1 MSTAHIYGDPPESL
15 CTEDSPLGYGLA
27 PFDGYAWER
36 AYEKSVLPN
45 MRKVILRTSFVLG
58 RTGGAL
64 QRLSFIVKIGL
75 GGKAGHGKQGISW
88 RLSQKGDFCEGI
100 LKSVHFS
107 GIFFWEGVTLLSY
120 DVRILVLGS
129 VCLVFFVWADSTP
142 VKKYCPC
149 FSALYLGRR
158 FGF

>member
-1 MSTAHIYGDPPESL
+1 MNFFLRYPVACYGE
-15 CTEDSPLGYGLA
+15 
-27 PFDGYAWER
+27 F
-36 AYEKSVLPN
+36 
-45 MRKVILRTSFVLG
+45 
-58 RTGGAL
+58 
-64 QRLSFIVKIGL
+64 
-75 GGKAGHGKQGISW
+75 
-88 RLSQKGDFCEGI
+88 
-100 LKSVHFS
+100 HFS

-129 VCLVFFVWADSTP
+129 VCLVFFVWADSRP

>member
-1 MSTAHIYGDPPESL
+1 MAVGAGGVAEAST
-15 CTEDSPLGYGLA
+15 
-27 PFDGYAWER
+27 
-36 AYEKSVLPN
+36 
-45 MRKVILRTSFVLG
+45 
-58 RTGGAL
+58 
-64 QRLSFIVKIGL
+64 IVVT
-75 GGKAGHGKQGISW
+75 AFCATNW

-129 VCLVFFVWADSTP
+129 VCLVFFVWADSRP

>member
-1 MSTAHIYGDPPESL
+1 MTYV
-15 CTEDSPLGYGLA
+15 PLQFGVEYL
-27 PFDGYAWER
+27 
-36 AYEKSVLPN
+36 N
-45 MRKVILRTSFVLG
+45 
-58 RTGGAL
+58 
-64 QRLSFIVKIGL
+64 
-75 GGKAGHGKQGISW
+75 
-88 RLSQKGDFCEGI
+88 SQNSGFWEGI

-129 VCLVFFVWADSTP
+129 VCLVFFVWADSRP